1 MLPLAS
7 IAAAA
12 IGPLAE
18 TAATV
23 LTQPPRAAP
32 AAGAD
37 APGASFG
44 EVLQQFGA
52 QTVDSLKSGEATSIA
67 AIDGKASLQNV
78 VSAVMQAERDLHT
91 AIALR
96 DKAVSAYQE
105 ISRMAI

>member
-7 IAAAA
+7 IAATAVA
-12 IGPLAE
+12 PLAE
-18 TAATV
+18 TLV
-23 LTQPPRAAP
+23 TQAPRL
-32 AAGAD
+32 AAGAE
-37 APGASFG
+37 AAAVSFG
-44 EVLQQFGA
+44 DVLQQFA
-52 QTVDSLKSGEATSIA
+52 ASTVDSLKSGEAA
-67 AIDGKASLQNV
+67 AIAGVEGKTSVQNV

>member
-12 IGPLAE
+12 VGPLAQ
-18 TAATV
+18 TAATA
-23 LTQPPRAAP
+23 LTQAPRAA
-32 AAGAD
+32 AIAETA
-37 APGASFG
+37 GASFG
-44 EVLQQFGA
+44 DFLQQFSA
-52 QTVDSLKSGEATSIA
+52 QTVDSLKNGEAA
-67 AIDGKASLQNV
+67 AIAGVDGKASLQKV
-78 VSAVMQAERDLHT
+78 VGAVMQAERDLHT

>member
-12 IGPLAE
+12 AAPLAE
-18 TAATV
+18 TAASA
-23 LTQPPRAAP
+23 LAGASRP
-32 AAGAD
+32 AAGVDVA
-37 APGASFG
+37 GVSFA
-44 EVLQQFGA
+44 EALQQFA
-52 QTVDSLKSGEATSIA
+52 TQTISSVKGGEAA
-67 AIDGKASLQNV
+67 AIAGVDGKAPLQSV